1 MTKRLLVVVLILT
14 AVLGGIFGWKSVAN
28 QRSMVKMSQPP
39 SPAVVATEYVTNG
52 TWQPS
57 LFAIGSIVPTRGVI
71 VSTEVP
77 GIVEEIFFDSGQFV
91 EKGAILL
98 RLDDEVD
105 RSELVALEAD
115 RKLAELTRD
124 RAQRLVNDK
133 LGSRSNFDE
142 AQAALDG
149 ALARAATKRATIRQK
164 TLRAPFAGE
173 LGIREVNRG
182 RYIGAG
188 AEIVSL
194 VALDPIFAEF
204 NLPERQLGNIETGRK
219 VLVGVQAYSDQ
230 DFEGEIVAISPTIDM
245 TTRNVRVRA
254 LLANPDRRL
263 RPGMFAEVRTLLP
276 LRENVLTLPER
287 ALTFS
292 PYGNSVFVVVA
303 ESGNR
308 AVSRRQVK
316 TGEVRTGRIEIVSGL
331 AEGDEVV
338 SAGQN
343 KLRNGQAVTVDN
355 SVELKGLASSGR

>member
-1 MTKRLLVVVLILT
+1 M
-14 AVLGGIFGWKSVAN
+14 A
-28 QRSMVKMSQPP
+28 MMSQPP
-39 SPAVVATEYVTNG
+39 PPTVVATEHVTKG
-52 TWQPS
+52 AWQPS

-71 VSTEVP
+71 VSTEVS
-77 GIVEEIFFDSGQFV
+77 GIVEEIFFDSGQLV
-91 EKGAILL
+91 KKGDVLL

-149 ALARAATKRATIRQK
+149 ALARAATKRANIRQK

-173 LGIREVNRG
+173 LGIREVNPG

-204 NLPERQLGNIETGRK
+204 NLPERQLGNIVTGQN
-219 VLVGVQAYSDQ
+219 VLVAVQAYADH
-230 DFEGEIVAISPTIDM
+230 DFEGEIVAISPTIE
-245 TTRNVRVRA
+245 TATRNVRVRA

-292 PYGNSVFVVVA
+292 PYGNSVFVVVT
-303 ESGNR
+303 ESDNLI
-308 AVSRRQVK
+308 VSRRQVK
-316 TGEVRTGRIEIVSGL
+316 TGEVRAGRIEIASGL
-331 AEGDEVV
+331 VEGDQVV

-343 KLRNGQAVTVDN
+343 KLRNGQVVTVDN
-355 SVELKGLASSGR
+355 SVELKGLASSGG

>member
-1 MTKRLLVVVLILT
+1 M
-14 AVLGGIFGWKSVAN
+14 A
-28 QRSMVKMSQPP
+28 MMSRPP
-39 SPAVVATEYVTNG
+39 PPAVVATAHVTTG
-52 TWQPS
+52 AWQPS

-71 VSTEVP
+71 VSTEVS
-77 GIVEEIFFDSGQFV
+77 GLVSELLFDSGQFV
-91 EKGAILL
+91 EKGEILL

-142 AQAALDG
+142 AQAALEG
-149 ALARAATKRATIRQK
+149 AQARVATKRATIRQK
-164 TLRAPFAGE
+164 TLKAPFAGE
-173 LGIREVNRG
+173 LGIREVSPG

-204 NLPERQLGNIETGRK
+204 NLPERQLGTIQTGQK
-219 VLVGVQAYSDQ
+219 VLVGVQAYPDQ
-230 DFEGEIVAISPTIDM
+230 EFDGEIAAISPTIEA

-254 LLANPDRRL
+254 LLANSDRRL

-292 PYGNSVFVVVA
+292 PYGNSVYVVVS
-303 ESGNR
+303 ESGNLV
-308 AVSRRQVK
+308 VSRRQVK
-316 TGEVRTGRIEIVSGL
+316 TGEVRAGRIEITSGL

-338 SAGQN
+338 SAGHN

-355 SVELKGLASSGR
+355 SVELKGLASSSGD